1 MDKKEIA
8 RDLIALGSIPF
19 YILVIARSLIGDYYL
34 FFYQLIIALI
44 LLFLVNI
51 IFKNFNQHLSR
62 AFVLVVFTII
72 FYKQLIYTVFAVIV
86 FLLILA
92 SLVYLKIDKK
102 EINFGLILGIISS
115 LIGYYLAPFLVK
127 VF

>member
-19 YILVIARSLIGDYYL
+19 YILVLARSLIGDYYL
-34 FFYQLIIALI
+34 FFYQLIIALVF
-44 LLFLVNI
+44 LFLVNI
-51 IFKNFNQHLSR
+51 LFKNFNQHLSR

>member
-19 YILVIARSLIGDYYL
+19 YILVLARSLIGDYYL
-34 FFYQLIIALI
+34 FFYQLIIALVF
-44 LLFLVNI
+44 LFLVNI
-51 IFKNFNQHLSR
+51 LFKNFNQHLSR

-86 FLLILA
+86 FLFLLV

-102 EINFGLILGIISS
+102 EISFGLVLGVISS
-115 LIGYYLAPFLVK
+115 LIGYYLAPFLI
-127 VF
+127 

>member
-86 FLLILA
+86 FLFLLV

-102 EINFGLILGIISS
+102 EISFGLVLGVISS
-115 LIGYYLAPFLVK
+115 LIGYYLAPFLI
-127 VF
+127 